1 MLGEETVEVPKL
13 VLSALPETVTY
24 GDTFT
29 LTATGGGEGA
39 LTWAA
44 TGAASVDEDGTVTIT
59 GAGSFTI
66 TATKGA
72 RRLPPRAQQPRR
84 P

>member
-1 MLGEETVEVPKL
+1 MSSG
-13 VLSALPETVTY
+13 ALPETVTY

-44 TGAASVDEDGTVTIT
+44 TGAASVDKDGTVTIT